1 MFNKFYRNVSSKL
14 GTEIIRGGGL
24 TPVMA
29 QGAMTAIP
37 IWELLNITEEQYIS
51 EYEYPAFVK
60 NQARLDAE
68 LKAVVDAS
76 GIAPFMEDQPATED
90 PTDDLADASNNEVK
104 E

>member
-1 MFNKFYRNVSSKL
+1 MFNKFSRNVSSKL

-29 QGAMTAIP
+29 QGALSAIP
-37 IWELLNITEEQYIS
+37 IWEMLNITEEQYVS

-68 LKAVVDAS
+68 MKAAVDAS
-76 GIAPFMEDQPATED
+76 GIYSFIG
-90 PTDDLADASNNEVK
+90 DLTDASNNEVK

>member
-1 MFNKFYRNVSSKL
+1 MFNKFSRNVSSKL

-29 QGAMTAIP
+29 QGAMDAIP
-37 IWELLNITEEQYIS
+37 IWEMLNITEEQYVS

-68 LKAVVDAS
+68 MKDAVDAS
-76 GIAPFMEDQPATED
+76 GIYSFIG
-90 PTDDLADASNNEVK
+90 DLTDASNNEVK

>member
-1 MFNKFYRNVSSKL
+1 MFNKFSRNVSSKL

-37 IWELLNITEEQYIS
+37 IWDLLNITEEQYLND
-51 EYEYPAFVK
+51 YEYPAFAA

-68 LKAVVDAS
+68 MKDAVDAS
-76 GIAPFMEDQPATED
+76 GIYSFIG
-90 PTDDLADASNNEVK
+90 DLTDASNNEVK

>member
-1 MFNKFYRNVSSKL
+1 MFNKFSRNVSSKL

-29 QGAMTAIP
+29 QGAMDAIP
-37 IWELLNITEEQYIS
+37 IWEMLNITEEQYVS
-51 EYEYPAFVK
+51 GYEYPAFVK

-68 LKAVVDAS
+68 MKAAVDAS
-76 GIAPFMEDQPATED
+76 GIAPFIG
-90 PTDDLADASNNEVK
+90 DLSDASNNEVK